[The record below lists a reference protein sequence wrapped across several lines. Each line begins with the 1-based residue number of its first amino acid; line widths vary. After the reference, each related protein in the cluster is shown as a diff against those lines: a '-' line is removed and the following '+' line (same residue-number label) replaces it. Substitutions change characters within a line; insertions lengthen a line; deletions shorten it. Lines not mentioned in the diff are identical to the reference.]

1 MIIIMLMMN
10 TLQEDKEVSGSMED
24 MSTNSSSSGSSGG
37 GSDGSSG
44 GGGGDH
50 SNTHHEGCDDS
61 RSSRLLDKPDPRS
74 KDLPSCTDH
83 LTLGQMG
90 SLEDEP
96 LDKNLKEEEGDLDAS
111 ELKITS
117 DARKTAGEGKKGSVS
132 LNLKRSPSSSGQPL
146 TPSRPASRE
155 LC

>member
-1 MIIIMLMMN
+1 MMIN

-37 GSDGSSG
+37 GSDGSGG

-61 RSSRLLDKPDPRS
+61 RSSRLLDKHDPRS
-74 KDLPSCTDH
+74 KDKQDLPSSTDH